1 VRRRNARW
9 AEYVRRLRGASGL
22 GRAELG
28 RRIGTDESTVWR
40 WETKGQEPQAP
51 EVVERLAALLGQ
63 DLDEALTLAGFRPR
77 TEAAALPEVYDP
89 EVERILADKTLTP
102 ASKEYLLDVLTSE
115 RDRAKAQIT
124 ERMDFL
130 IDAERRRAG

>member
-1 VRRRNARW
+1 VPPPGW
-9 AEYVRRLRGASGL
+9 AAPNSAAGSAP
-22 GRAELG
+22 
-28 RRIGTDESTVWR
+28 TESTIWR
-40 WETKGQEPQAP
+40 WETNGQEPKAP
-51 EVVERLAALLGQ
+51 ELVERLAALLGQ
-63 DLDEALTLAGFRPR
+63 DLDEALALAGFRPQAGAV
-77 TEAAALPEVYDP
+77 ELPDVYDP

-115 RDRAKAQIT
+115 RDRAKAQIS